1 MKQSDRTIRNIINN
15 FELENEEKNYCK
27 QIRVDNFYSN
37 NYIVYR
43 SNGDRNKR
51 LSVDEYSVNK

>member
-15 FELENEEKNYCK
+15 FELENEEENYCK